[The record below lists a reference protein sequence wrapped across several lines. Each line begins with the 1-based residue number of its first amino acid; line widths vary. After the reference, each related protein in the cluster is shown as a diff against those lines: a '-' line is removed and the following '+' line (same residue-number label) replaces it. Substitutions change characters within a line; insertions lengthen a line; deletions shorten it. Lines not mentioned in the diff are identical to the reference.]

1 MWRGEPLPEDRY
13 SAWAI
18 PTRERLIDLY
28 VGVLAGLSALEAERE
43 GWIGMIEL
51 ARRRLAFD
59 PLDEAA
65 HRDLILAYARSGR
78 RGHALRQFLECRRAL
93 VDQLGVEPSVAT
105 AELHARV
112 LAGTAV

>member
-13 SAWAI
+13 ASWAA

-28 VGVLAGLSALEAERE
+28 VGVLADLSELESRR
-43 GWIGMIEL
+43 GDWVGMVDL

-93 VDQLGVEPSVAT
+93 VDQLGVEPSAAT

-112 LAGTAV
+112 LAGASV